1 MKVKLERNTG
11 HDSMANPYSIELEVV
26 HSTIDAGS
34 VFNIPVALGYTISG
48 KKKFTA
54 EICGFHVEA
63 DTPNEMP
70 SLVGRLAF
78 NLIRLSRFP
87 SYVFIAREA
96 GEVYPVYTQG
106 NEVFATTPGGP
117 IFSHVE
123 LAKVREYLS
132 DYLNTVGIIGE
143 EGVDDKLHVRGVN
156 LHTLGLRRPIL
167 YLKKRVPDQI
177 DFWAPVFE
185 SGDGQKIYTYAASKR
200 RQVPNSDGKE
210 VLALREEVARALKA
224 DGRLQNQFDLRPD
237 RLMPER
243 WQRLQTTL
251 MSQGAINVN
260 GQHLDL
266 YNLDNLW
273 IAVEP
278 REDEDRYG
286 LFVGSSMEDVLDRVK
301 VDYDRREIGMETAV
315 VS

>member
-11 HDSMANPYSIELEVV
+11 SDSPTIPYFIELEVV

-34 VFNIPVALGYTISG
+34 VFQIPVTIKYTVSG
-48 KKKFTA
+48 KKIFTA
-54 EICGFHVEA
+54 EICGFNVEA
-63 DTPNEMP
+63 ESPNALP
-70 SLVGRLAF
+70 DLAGRLAF

-87 SYVFIAREA
+87 SYVFITREA
-96 GEVYPVYTQG
+96 GEIYPVYTQD
-106 NEVFATTPGGP
+106 NKVFATTPGGP
-117 IFSHVE
+117 IFNHVE

-132 DYLNTVGIIGE
+132 DYLHTAGIIGTD
-143 EGVDDKLHVRGVN
+143 GVDDKLHVRGIN
-156 LHTLGLRRPIL
+156 MHTLGLRRPIF
-167 YLKKRVPDQI
+167 YLKKRVPEQI

-200 RQVPNSDGKE
+200 REVPNSDGKA

-224 DGRLQNQFDLRPD
+224 DGRLHSQFDLRPD

-243 WQRLQTTL
+243 WQSLQAAL
-251 MSQGAINVN
+251 MPQGAVEVN
-260 GQHLDL
+260 GQFLDL

-286 LFVGSSMEDVLDRVK
+286 LFVGSGKDDVTDRVK
-301 VDYDRREIGMETAV
+301 VDYDRRAIGMETAV
-315 VS
+315 VG